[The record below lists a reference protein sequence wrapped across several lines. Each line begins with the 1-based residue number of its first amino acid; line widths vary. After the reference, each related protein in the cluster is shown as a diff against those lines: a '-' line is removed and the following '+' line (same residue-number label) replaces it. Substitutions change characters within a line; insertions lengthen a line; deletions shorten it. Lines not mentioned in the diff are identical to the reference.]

1 MVSTEEY
8 RKLIEQ
14 LYTDTCTI
22 INMESKKN
30 GHFTEQSEVT
40 VCENQPC
47 RISFNQQVNA
57 SDQTT
62 TVSRSTIEPKLFISP
77 DIEVKEGSKV
87 IVKRGA
93 RTFTYKASGQPAY
106 YRTHQEITLINEV
119 KA

>member
-1 MVSTEEY
+1 MVAHHRE
-8 RKLIEQ
+8 LIEQ

-22 INMESKKN
+22 VNYESKKV
-30 GHFTEQSEVT
+30 GSATKMIETT
-40 VCENQPC
+40 VCKNQPC
-47 RISFNQQVNA
+47 RISFSEKVGT

-62 TVSRSTIEPKLFISP
+62 SADVSEEETKLFISP

-87 IVKRGA
+87 TVMRGS

-106 YRTHQEITLINEV
+106 YRTHQEIRLLKEV